1 MILTELC
8 VLVFKKLLQQKVAR
22 IMDACMAE

>member
-8 VLVFKKLLQQKVAR
+8 VLVLKKLLQQKAAR